1 MIETHP
7 GDAWQRLFHR
17 WFIQYNPLYLFS
29 AALVLG
35 GVTLMSRGL
44 ALSESPLTQLLV
56 GGVAELYSWALL
68 AGVLL
73 LRRAGLTRPAVLL
86 GLIGVLYQGD
96 LTLHSETVVYLGP
109 AGVIGS
115 ALWLASFVG
124 KLLVLARGFALV
136 VPPRVLKLVL
146 AGGGGIALL
155 PHYLGR
161 AMAGAGDWPVA
172 IWLFVLTASAL
183 FGPVR
188 VRSLES
194 LDAWGNTVLRRAL
207 RATWAIWAVLVLF
220 HVWFWGREFG
230 VTAWSLVPALLLF
243 VIRRVPAEIGV
254 FAAVGAV
261 LGFTARFRPEAAS
274 MVACSV
280 AIALALR
287 AFRSPRL
294 VQSGA
299 PTRSRPPYRE
309 PPTEPVSI
317 PELVFLRA
325 ERAEWARLLTGSLFA
340 LHLALWAHGATPSAW
355 PAHSLELDFVLV
367 AAVAVWVWRARVQ
380 IALVPLGAVLF
391 HAGVERG
398 LISAPR
404 GSLEWGLTQI
414 ALGFLLLLGSVGI
427 TLRWQR
433 RALGRPEP

>member
-1 MIETHP
+1 MTETHP

-73 LRRAGLTRPAVLL
+73 LRRAGLRRPAVLL
-86 GLIGVLYQGD
+86 GLIAVLYQGD
-96 LTLHSETVVYLGP
+96 LTLHSETVVYHGP

-124 KLLVLARGFALV
+124 KVLVLARGFELV
-136 VPPRVLKLVL
+136 VPPRVLALVL

-155 PHYLGR
+155 PHYLGI
-161 AMAGAGDWPVA
+161 AMAGGGDWPVA
-172 IWLFVLTASAL
+172 LWLFALTASAL
-183 FGPVR
+183 FAPMR
-188 VRSLES
+188 VTSLAA
-194 LDAWGNTVLRRAL
+194 LGAWGETVLRRAL

-230 VTAWSLVPALLLF
+230 VTGWSLVPALLLV
-243 VIRRVPAEIGV
+243 VIRRVPAEAFV
-254 FAAVGAV
+254 FAAAGAV
-261 LGFTARFRPEAAS
+261 LGITARFRPEAVS
-274 MVACSV
+274 MVACFV
-280 AIALALR
+280 AAALALR

-294 VQSGA
+294 VQCA
-299 PTRSRPPYRE
+299 QIRSRPPYRE
-309 PPTEPVSI
+309 PPMDPVSI
-317 PELVFLRA
+317 PELVFVRA
-325 ERAEWARLLTGSLFA
+325 ERAAWLRLLTGSLFA
-340 LHLALWAHGATPSAW
+340 LYVAVWAHGATPSAW
-355 PAHSLELDFVLV
+355 PAHSLALDIVLV
-367 AAVAVWVWRARVQ
+367 AAVTVWVWRARALF
-380 IALVPLGAVLF
+380 ALVPLGAVLF

-433 RALGRPEP
+433 RAVGRPEP

>member
-1 MIETHP
+1 MTETHP

-73 LRRAGLTRPAVLL
+73 LRRAGLRRPAVLL
-86 GLIGVLYQGD
+86 GLIAVLYQGD

-124 KLLVLARGFALV
+124 KVLVLARGFELV
-136 VPPRVLKLVL
+136 VPPRVLALVL

-155 PHYLGR
+155 PHSLGF
-161 AMAGAGDWPVA
+161 ATAGGGDWPVA
-172 IWLFVLTASAL
+172 LWLFALTASAL
-183 FGPVR
+183 FAPMR
-188 VRSLES
+188 VTSLAA
-194 LDAWGNTVLRRAL
+194 LDAWGETVLRRAL

-230 VTAWSLVPALLLF
+230 VTGWSLVPALLLV
-243 VIRRVPAEIGV
+243 VIRRLPAEAFV
-254 FAAVGAV
+254 FAAAAVV
-261 LGFTARFRPEAAS
+261 LGFTARFRPEAVS
-274 MVACSV
+274 MVACFV
-280 AIALALR
+280 AAALALR

-294 VQSGA
+294 VQSA
-299 PTRSRPPYRE
+299 QSRSRPPYRE
-309 PPTEPVSI
+309 PPMEPVSI
-317 PELVFLRA
+317 PELAFVRA
-325 ERAEWARLLTGSLFA
+325 ERAAWLRLLTGSLFA
-340 LHLALWAHGATPSAW
+340 LYVAVWAHGATPSAW
-355 PAHSLELDFVLV
+355 PAHSLALDIVLV
-367 AAVAVWVWRARVQ
+367 VAVTVWVRRARALV
-380 IALVPLGAVLF
+380 ALVPLGAVLF

-433 RALGRPEP
+433 RAVGRPEP